1 MFLNLH
7 KEFIITVYNVPYNIE
22 FSESFKILAVF
33 ATGARD
39 GFIMIWDIRAN
50 HSDQPKPDNCIANAH
65 SIGGMGSTRRKPHTQ
80 TSRAQSI
87 TGLVFQDDFT
97 LISCAA
103 GDG

>member
-1 MFLNLH
+1 LPP
-7 KEFIITVYNVPYNIE
+7 IIPCHGIQ
-22 FSESFKILAVF
+22 SSSKSFKILAVF

-65 SIGGMGSTRRKPHTQ
+65 SVGNTGKKRKVHSQ
-80 TSRAQSI
+80 ASRAQSI

-97 LISCAA
+97 LLSCAA

>member
-1 MFLNLH
+1 MQFRLLLNFTFDL
-7 KEFIITVYNVPYNIE
+7 
-22 FSESFKILAVF
+22 KILAVF

-39 GFIMIWDIRAN
+39 GSIMIWDIRAN
-50 HSDQPKPDNCIANAH
+50 HTDHRKADNCISNAH
-65 SIGGMGSTRRKPHTQ
+65 SVGTNNRRRKASNQ
-80 TSRAQSI
+80 MSRMQSI

>member
-1 MFLNLH
+1 MKKFWNL
-7 KEFIITVYNVPYNIE
+7 KIE
-22 FSESFKILAVF
+22 AVF

-39 GFIMIWDIRAN
+39 GCIMIWDIRAN
-50 HSDQPKPDNCIANAH
+50 HNCQPRPDNCIANAH
-65 SIGGMGSTRRKPHTQ
+65 STSSTGNTKRRSYTQ
-80 TSRAQSI
+80 ASRAQSI

>member
-1 MFLNLH
+1 MCNL
-7 KEFIITVYNVPYNIE
+7 EYLRIFQI
-22 FSESFKILAVF
+22 FLAVF

-50 HSDQPKPDNCIANAH
+50 HSDEPKPDNCIANAH
-65 SIGGMGSTRRKPHTQ
+65 SYGSVSNTRRKSHTQ
-80 TSRAQSI
+80 ASRAHSI

>member
-1 MFLNLH
+1 MYLHNL
-7 KEFIITVYNVPYNIE
+7 KTPSYVFKNI
-22 FSESFKILAVF
+22 AVF

-50 HSDQPKPDNCIANAH
+50 HTDQPKPDNCIANAH
-65 SIGGMGSTRRKPHTQ
+65 SIVSTGHTRRKIHSQ
-80 TSRAQSI
+80 ASRAQSI

-97 LISCAA
+97 LLSCAA

>member
-1 MFLNLH
+1 MKNL
-7 KEFIITVYNVPYNIE
+7 IAACNILHNLDLKI
-22 FSESFKILAVF
+22 SFKTLAVF

-50 HSDQPKPDNCIANAH
+50 HSDHPKPDNCIANAH
-65 SIGGMGSTRRKPHTQ
+65 NFGSTNNMRRKLHTQ
-80 TSRAQSI
+80 VSRAHSI